1 MAFLPIFGERYR
13 AILRHSFFG
22 NLPTG
27 MTWTRSSNAWYF
39 DHTGTIQQSSANG
52 ARFDYNPL
60 TLAPR
65 GLMLEGS
72 RSNYVRNSVLAGAV
86 VGSPGTFPTN
96 MARNVGSG
104 ITIDV
109 AAVGTEFGMSYIDLR
124 VYGTAS
130 GSSGVSLQF
139 ETNTGIAAAN
149 GQYRN
154 ISCYVKKVSGSTANI
169 DIIRLNAL
177 EKNSGGTTLVT
188 NYGPNIFSS
197 VTSAIYRA
205 EYTFQCTGGATVA
218 YEKPL
223 LEFAFTNGA
232 VIDLTIRVYQPQ
244 EELVNNASDCASSP
258 ILTSGAAYNRVAEY
272 GAVTGLSWINQ
283 TNGALVI
290 TALSPNGTTSLSST
304 QPIVTLDDGTAANRH
319 LVGRYTNKVAG
330 ITTVSSSTTG
340 NPTLPATWDANTVL
354 KQAYSFALNDF
365 RAAGG
370 GTLSTADTSG
380 AMPTGITRLL
390 LGNSSFNGWLKEI
403 CYYSKKLPDFKLQ
416 SLTR

>member
-1 MAFLPIFGERYR
+1 MAITPIFGERYR
-13 AILRHSFFG
+13 PVLRHSFYG
-22 NLPTG
+22 NMPTG
-27 MTWTRSSNAWYF
+27 AVWTRSSNAWYF
-39 DHTGTIQQSSANG
+39 DSTGTLQQSSANN
-52 ARFDYNPL
+52 ARFDYDPS
-60 TLAPR
+60 TLAHR

-86 VGSPGTFPTN
+86 AGSPGTFPTN

-104 ITIDV
+104 ISIDI
-109 AAVGTEFGMSYIDLR
+109 AAVGTEVGMAYIDLR

-139 ETNTGIAAAN
+139 ETNTGIAATN

-154 ISCYVKKVSGSTANI
+154 VSCYVKKVSGSTANI
-169 DIIRLNAL
+169 DIIRLNSL
-177 EKNSGGTTLVT
+177 EKDAGAVTLVT
-188 NYGPNIFSS
+188 HYGANILTN
-197 VTSAIYRA
+197 VTTTIYRA
-205 EYTFQCTGGATVA
+205 DYTFQCTGGGTVA

-244 EELVNNASDCASSP
+244 DELVNNANDCASSP
-258 ILTSGAAYNRVAEY
+258 ILTSGSAYNRTAEY
-272 GAVTGLSWINQ
+272 GAVTSLPWINQ
-283 TNGALVI
+283 NNGALII
-290 TALSPNGTTSLSST
+290 TALSPNGTTNSSST
-304 QPIVTLDDGTAANRH
+304 QAIVTIDDGTASNRH
-319 LVGRYTNKVAG
+319 MVGRYTDKVAG

-340 NPTLPATWDANTVL
+340 NPTSPATWVANTIF

-365 RAAGG
+365 RGAGG

-380 AMPTGITRLL
+380 AIPTGITRLL